1 MKDCEVGA
9 DALERAVSANWWE
22 WTHGSTLFFWRW
34 PRYCRRDARDGSSL
48 PWKIFPLP
56 RYRVPQKYPKN
67 EKERELMIEKVK
79 SPISRGYISSGEV
92 KSLSGFFS
100 VPKGE
105 DDIRIVYD
113 MTKCGLNAC
122 LWSPRFS
129 YQFQIHYLTQ

>member
-1 MKDCEVGA
+1 
-9 DALERAVSANWWE
+9 
-22 WTHGSTLFFWRW
+22 
-34 PRYCRRDARDGSSL
+34 
-48 PWKIFPLP
+48 
-56 RYRVPQKYPKN
+56 
-67 EKERELMIEKVK
+67 MIEKVK

-122 LWSPRFS
+122 LWSPRFFLPVPDS
-129 YQFQIHYLTQ
+129 LFDAIEFNSWMSDTDQGEMFLNYFADPALLPYLGVDVTEVLKSQFGDLKGKRIWLRWN